1 MNEINNSILTLIL
14 LVPLAG
20 AVLVALVPDRGKLPN
35 WIALVTALITFG
47 LTLHLPAHFDLN
59 ATGFQFV
66 VVRPW
71 IESPLIF
78 YHVGVDG
85 LSLWL
90 VVLTGLLAPVG
101 VLASWN
107 AIKERRKIF
116 FALFL
121 IQQTAMFGVFVSLD
135 LMLYYGFWEL
145 SLVPMAILIAMYGR
159 KDGPRA
165 ALKFF
170 LFTFIPS
177 APLLVAILWLYTQT
191 RSFEFTDVQNFVA
204 LGLIPAG
211 PLCWL
216 ALAFLFAFAVKVP
229 VFPLHGWLADTFSE
243 APVALAM
250 VVAGKLGLYSMLR
263 FHVGLFPVQA
273 HAAAPYLI
281 ALAVIGI
288 LYGACLALVQRDFW
302 RLLAFAALSHLSLI
316 VLGIYGFT
324 FTGST
329 GAVYQILSHG
339 VVDGALFVLLG
350 VLYDRYSTSEIG
362 AYGGSATKLPRTAAL
377 FVIASLAMIGLPMLS
392 GFVGEFLVLSSTFTG
407 TSKGWAI
414 VAALGV
420 ILGAA
425 YMLRLVQR
433 LFYGPE
439 SKLALSKPPDD
450 LRFHELAVLW
460 PLAVLMLVMGLA
472 PMLWLPSIE
481 TAFPRVQLVV
491 RVIPGPVHLPVSVLP
506 SSASPISTP
515 GEGQR

>member
-1 MNEINNSILTLIL
+1 
-14 LVPLAG
+14 
-20 AVLVALVPDRGKLPN
+20 
-35 WIALVTALITFG
+35 
-47 LTLHLPAHFDLN
+47 LPAHFDLS
-59 ATGFQFV
+59 APGFQFAV
-66 VVRPW
+66 NQPW
-71 IESPLIF
+71 IDSPAIF

-121 IQQTAMFGVFVSLD
+121 VQQTAMFGVFVSLD

-159 KDGPRA
+159 KDGPRT

-177 APLLVAILWLYTQT
+177 APLLVAILWLYAQT
-191 RSFEFTDVQNFVA
+191 RSFEFIDIQNYIA

-263 FHVGLFPVQA
+263 FHIGLFPVQA
-273 HAAAPYLI
+273 RAAAPYLI

-316 VLGIYGFT
+316 VLGIYGFI
-324 FTGST
+324 FIGSSA
-329 GAVYQILSHG
+329 AVYQILSHG

-350 VLYDRYSTSEIG
+350 LLCERYATSQINS
-362 AYGGSATKLPRTAAL
+362 YGGLAAKLPRTATL
-377 FVIASLAMIGLPMLS
+377 FVVVSLAMIGLPMLS
-392 GFVGEFLVLSSTFTG
+392 GFVGEFLILSSTFFAV
-407 TSKGWAI
+407 SKGWAI
-414 VAALGV
+414 AAALGV

-425 YMLRLVQR
+425 YMLWLVQR
-433 LFYGPE
+433 IFYGPE
-439 SKLALSKPPDD
+439 SVLVTAKPADD
-450 LRFHELAVLW
+450 LHVRELAVLW

-472 PMLWLPSIE
+472 PSFWLPAIE
-481 TAFPRVQLVV
+481 TAVLRPRVQLL
-491 RVIPGPVHLPVSVLP
+491 IQSAPILPP
-506 SSASPISTP
+506 IASSSSSP